1 MYSNA
6 GKVCGFKKYTL
17 VLHDQLNIIMKICGT
32 EREEKGSLEHHINR
46 KLMIN
51 DYQDSEI

>member
-1 MYSNA
+1 VYSNA